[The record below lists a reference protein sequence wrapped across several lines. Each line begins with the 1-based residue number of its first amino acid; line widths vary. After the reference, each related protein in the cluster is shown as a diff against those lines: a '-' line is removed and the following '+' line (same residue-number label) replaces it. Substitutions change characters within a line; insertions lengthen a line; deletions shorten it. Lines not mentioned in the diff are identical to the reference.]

1 MTETFY
7 RGATADGAPPLVTP
21 TSLVRVDTAKTI
33 DPRGY
38 LPDQGLV
45 DAVNVA
51 LMLQQPLLLSGEPG
65 TGKTQ
70 LAHSVAWQLGLGD
83 PLTFET
89 KSTSTSGDLFYSFD
103 NLRRFQAAQVHGD
116 DVDPRLFIQ
125 YSALGLAIIR
135 TLGAEAAKAV
145 LPVGYAVDPNPRRS
159 LVLIDEIDKAPRDFP
174 NDILNEIEH
183 LYFRI
188 PELANVVVAA
198 DPALRPIVIITSN
211 SEKSLPDA
219 FLRRCIFY
227 HIPFPEETALEKI
240 LTTRVS
246 GLVAGDGTALGE
258 ILGFFTALRS
268 DEVGLQK
275 RPGTA
280 ELLQWVLALIGFE
293 VDPSQPLRGQAAK
306 AVHTLGALAKHPEDQ
321 KQVVKS
327 FKAWVNRS

>member
-1 MTETFY
+1 MTDTFY
-7 RGATADGAPPLVTP
+7 RGASADGAPPLVTP
-21 TSLVRVDTAKTI
+21 TSLVRVDTAKTV
-33 DPRGY
+33 DPAGY

-70 LAHSVAWQLGLGD
+70 LAFSVAWQLGLGS
-83 PLTFET
+83 PLIFET
-89 KSTSTSGDLFYSFD
+89 KSTSTSGDLFYTFD
-103 NLRRFQAAQVHGD
+103 NLRRFQAAQVQGT

-125 YSALGLAIIR
+125 YNALGLAIIR
-135 TLGAEAAKAV
+135 TLGAQAARAV
-145 LPVGYAVDPNPRRS
+145 LPVGTEADPHPRRS

-188 PELANVVVAA
+188 PELGNTVVAA
-198 DPALRPIVIITSN
+198 DGALRPIVIITSN

-227 HIPFPEETALEKI
+227 HIPFPEARLEEI
-240 LTTRVS
+240 LTTRVG
-246 GLVAGDGTALGE
+246 GLVAGDGTALDE
-258 ILGFFTALRS
+258 VLEFFMELRS
-268 DEVGLQK
+268 DEVRLRK

-280 ELLQWVLALIGFE
+280 ELLQWVLALLGFG
-293 VDPSQPLRGQAAK
+293 VDPAQPLRGQAAS
-306 AVHTLGALAKHPEDQ
+306 AAHTLGALAKHPEDQ
-321 KQVVKS
+321 ERVVEL
-327 FKAWVNRS
+327 FKVWVNR

>member
-1 MTETFY
+1 MTEQFY
-7 RGATADGAPPLVTP
+7 RGASAEGARPLVTP
-21 TSLVRVDTAKTI
+21 TSLVRVDTEKTI
-33 DPRGY
+33 DPKGY

-70 LAHSVAWQLGLGD
+70 LAFSVAEQLGLGK

-135 TLGAEAAKAV
+135 TLAPDDARAV
-145 LPVGYAVDPNPRRS
+145 LPVGSAAEPVPRRS

-188 PELANVVVAA
+188 PELSNVMVAA
-198 DPALRPIVIITSN
+198 DSALRPVVIITSN

-227 HIPFPEETALEKI
+227 HIPFPDENRLEEI
-240 LTTRVS
+240 LTTRVG
-246 GLVAGDGTALGE
+246 GLVAGDGTALAE
-258 ILGFFTALRS
+258 ILAFFVKLRS
-268 DEVGLQK
+268 DEVRLRK

-280 ELLQWVLALIGFE
+280 ELLQWVLALIGFD
-293 VDPSQPLRGQAAK
+293 VDPAKPLHEQTEK
-306 AVHTLGALAKHPEDQ
+306 AGHTLGALAKHPEDQ
-321 KQVVKS
+321 ERVVEL
-327 FKAWVNRS
+327 FKEWVVR